1 MNGNEWRAFCC
12 STGTIQWLHN
22 VAWLF
27 WNGSAKHTEASQ
39 NPQNGDCHL
48 MNARQRLRLACGASK
63 MTGGVVCRC
72 NSRQGQPPTAS
83 IPATT
88 QSCLL
93 PGKQSIGVVNR
104 QSPTWA
110 RNTASESFSFPGGSE
125 FYVRHTRKILIRK
138 IFPPKY
144 PNHFR
149 PNPLKTV
156 CPPWTKWTLASPRV
170 THALHHSYNGYIS
183 CPDSWPECYSTRSH
197 LWNMKVLHV
206 RRPLSEAT

>member
-1 MNGNEWRAFCC
+1 
-12 STGTIQWLHN
+12 
-22 VAWLF
+22 
-27 WNGSAKHTEASQ
+27 
-39 NPQNGDCHL
+39 

-104 QSPTWA
+104 RSPTWA

-138 IFPPKY
+138 IFPPKISKSLS
-144 PNHFR
+144 PQSTQNSLSSLDKVNFSKPTR
-149 PNPLKTV
+149 DS
-156 CPPWTKWTLASPRV
+156 CSASQLQWLHIMSRFV
-170 THALHHSYNGYIS
+170 T
-183 CPDSWPECYSTRSH
+183 
-197 LWNMKVLHV
+197 
-206 RRPLSEAT
+206 